1 MNNYI
6 LFQIFELLAV
16 FTEGFIALFIPVK
29 LTSEKPCNKKTYA
42 YILSFCVLYTLI
54 MTLIDQF
61 MFSPFITIPFSVL
74 LTFTATFAVSTENV
88 SHKICAS
95 LITWFFMSALN
106 CITACLVIICTS
118 GFSDIQSGLSLISGI
133 GNIRTF
139 YLFISKLLQLFVVL
153 ALKKGFRDFIFLS
166 KKSINLLSA
175 VTGISY
181 ALMLLSTDLIAA
193 KSLRTLRLTVVLLL
207 SFIIVAVATAVI
219 TVSKDSK
226 HRSRERESELSS
238 LTSSFLE
245 KNYNDINNS
254 QEIIYKQV
262 HDFKN
267 HLKTVSGMLPE
278 TSPAK
283 EYISELLEVSYQ
295 KAGRCN
301 SGNDV
306 IDSVI
311 NCKMTEAVSKGI
323 RLTYKINLSS
333 RLNIPMIDICA
344 ILSNQLD
351 NALEA
356 NENADST
363 SLRSIDVEIFQ
374 KNSLIFF
381 KVTNTVPENPF
392 KYSETLSTTKENKS
406 LTHGFGIKIIR
417 DTVERHNGSLKMEF
431 KDNRFV
437 SVAMISNE

>member
-1 MNNYI
+1 MSNYI
-6 LFQIFELLAV
+6 LFEISELFAV
-16 FTEGFIALFIPVK
+16 FAEGFIALFVPLK
-29 LTSEKPCNKKTYA
+29 LTSEKPFNKKTYM
-42 YILSFCVLYTLI
+42 YILSFCALYTLTT
-54 MTLIDQF
+54 TLLGQF
-61 MFSPFITIPFSVL
+61 MFSPFVTVSFSVL

-88 SHKICAS
+88 VHKICAS

-106 CITACLVIICTS
+106 CITACFVIMCTS
-118 GFSDIQSGLSLISGI
+118 GFSDIQNGISLLSETVNIRIFYILIS
-133 GNIRTF
+133 R
-139 YLFISKLLQLFVVL
+139 LLQLLVVL
-153 ALKKGFRDFIFLS
+153 SLKKGFRDFVFLS
-166 KKSINLLSA
+166 KKSVKLLS
-175 VTGISY
+175 VVVGISY
-181 ALMLLSTDLIAA
+181 ALMLASTDLIAS
-193 KSLRTLRLTVVLLL
+193 KSPQTLRLTIALLL
-207 SFIIVAVATAVI
+207 GFIIAAVAVAVV

-226 HRSRERESELSS
+226 HRSHERESELSS

-254 QEIIYKQV
+254 QDVIFKQV

-267 HLKTVSGMLPE
+267 HLKTVSGMLPDS
-278 TSPAK
+278 SPAK

-311 NCKMTEAVSKGI
+311 NCKMTEAISKGI

-356 NENADST
+356 DENADNT
-363 SLRSIDVEIFQ
+363 SERSIDVEIFQ
-374 KNSLIFF
+374 KNSLVFF
-381 KVTNTVPENPF
+381 KVSNTVSENPF
-392 KYSETLSTTKENKS
+392 KHSETLSTTKENKS

-417 DTVERHNGSLKMEF
+417 DTAERHNGSLKMDY

>member
-6 LFQIFELLAV
+6 LFRIFELLAV

-29 LTSEKPCNKKTYA
+29 LTSEKPCNKKNYM

-106 CITACLVIICTS
+106 CVTACLVIICTS
-118 GFSDIQSGLSLISGI
+118 GFSDIQSSLSLISGI

-153 ALKKGFRDFIFLS
+153 ALKNGFRDFIFLS

-181 ALMLLSTDLIAA
+181 ALMLASTDLIAA
-193 KSLRTLRLTVVLLL
+193 KSLRTLRLTVALLL
-207 SFIIVAVATAVI
+207 SFIIAAVAVAVV

-278 TSPAK
+278 ASPAK

-323 RLTYKINLSS
+323 RLTYKINLTS

-363 SLRSIDVEIFQ
+363 SPRSIDVEIFQ

-381 KVTNTVPENPF
+381 KVSNTVSENPF
-392 KYSETLSTTKENKS
+392 KYSETLSTTKENKA

-417 DTVERHNGSLKMEF
+417 DTVERHNGSLKMDYT
-431 KDNRFV
+431 DNRFV
-437 SVAMISNE
+437 SVAMISLK